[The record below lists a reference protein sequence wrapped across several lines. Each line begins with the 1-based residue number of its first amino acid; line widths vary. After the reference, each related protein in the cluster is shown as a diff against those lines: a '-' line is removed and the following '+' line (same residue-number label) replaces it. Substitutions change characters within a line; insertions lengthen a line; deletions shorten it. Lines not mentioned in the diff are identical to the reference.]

1 MGHQYSKEEKMAAIQ
16 LFNKLGHYTWV
27 IAELGYPSRG
37 MLMLWVKEYKST
49 GQVARKDTHKYSEE
63 QRKIAVDYY
72 LNNGM
77 SIKKTVTAL
86 GYPGKTLLGEWIN
99 EDVPREKYDTVANET
114 KLW

>member
-1 MGHQYSKEEKMAAIQ
+1 MAAIK

-49 GQVARKDTHKYSEE
+49 GQVNRKVAHKYSEE
-63 QRKIAVDYY
+63 QQRISVDYY

-77 SIKKTVTAL
+77 SVKKTVTDL
-86 GYPGKTLLGEWIN
+86 GYHGKTLLGE
-99 EDVPREKYDTVANET
+99 
-114 KLW
+114 